1 MIMLHLIGI
10 GPGDPELLTVKAARL
25 LKEADVIYVPQS
37 REDGRSVARTIIA
50 PYANDSTVEM
60 AFVPMRQDRSLA
72 LSQYQKLADLIVE
85 RAKKGLKQVFV
96 TLGDP
101 MVYSTALYLSEHVA
115 MQGVTYEFVPGIP
128 SFIAAAN
135 CAGIS
140 LGSGRESFV
149 VTTMPAEEKILLTL
163 ANNYDAVV
171 IMKINKKMPV
181 LLDYIQH
188 HAPKSAVLVHRLG
201 MKDEQVFDFTEGTF
215 PEDIGYLSTAVIRQ
229 RG

>member
-1 MIMLHLIGI
+1 MLHLIGI
-10 GPGDPELLTVKAARL
+10 GPGDPELLTIKAARL

-50 PYANDSTVEM
+50 PHANAEAVEM

-72 LSQYQKLADLIVE
+72 LSQYEKLANLVVE
-85 RAKKGLKQVFV
+85 RDKQGLRQVFV

-101 MVYSTALYLSEHVA
+101 MVYSTALYLSEQVA
-115 MQGVTYEFVPGIP
+115 AKGVPYEFVPGIP

-140 LGSGRESFV
+140 LGSGRETFV
-149 VTTMPAEEKILLTL
+149 VATMPADAESLFSLTSR
-163 ANNYDAVV
+163 YDAVV

-181 LLDYIQH
+181 LLEYMKRH
-188 HAPKSAVLVHRLG
+188 SPRSAVLVHRLG
-201 MKDEQVFDFTEGTF
+201 MEDEQVFDFTECSF
-215 PEDIGYLSTAVIRQ
+215 PEGVGYLSTAVIRQ